1 MAEHMPS
8 GYVAAQGRLVLIF
21 CVYGVAT
28 LINFSTYSVALWYE
42 MPFSQEY
49 LECESLGNSTTQ
61 MCSRE
66 RFENLDPT
74 RVTFPLTIVGYIMLP
89 VSTLICG
96 SHRKAVQS
104 VPD

>member
-8 GYVAAQGRLVLIF
+8 GYVAAQRRLVLIF
-21 CVYGVAT
+21 CMYGVAT
-28 LINFSTYSVALWYE
+28 LINFSTYSVALRYE
-42 MPFSQEY
+42 MPFSQALEEY

-74 RVTFPLTIVGYIMLP
+74 RVTFPLTIVGYIMLM
-89 VSTLICG
+89 CG